1 MMKYGHLNAN
11 GDKLV
16 YAKYP
21 VRVGNTDYFL
31 PSAEIMLS
39 AGEKE
44 IIDNVKPE
52 DTYKGK
58 YIMSFEENDTQII
71 KKWTFTPFTDEE
83 KERIYDKLSVSY
95 IRKKYTADDENKI
108 MREYLA
114 YGDVKKEAFDIYNSY
129 VEECKA
135 TARAEVYDVE

>member
-1 MMKYGHLNAN
+1 MMKYGHLN

-31 PSAEIMLS
+31 PAGEIMLS

-52 DTYKGK
+52 DTFKGR

-71 KKWTFTPFTDEE
+71 KKWIFSPFTDEE
-83 KERIYDKLSVSY
+83 KEKMYDKLSVSY

>member
-11 GDKLV
+11 VDKLV

-31 PSAEIMLS
+31 PSAEIMLL

-44 IIDNVKPE
+44 IIDNVRPE

>member
-1 MMKYGHLNAN
+1 MKYGHLNAN
-11 GDKLV
+11 GDNLV

-21 VRVGNTDYFL
+21 VRIGNTDYFL
-31 PSAEIMLS
+31 PSAEIMLL

-114 YGDVKKEAFDIYNSY
+114 YGDVKKEAFEIYNSY